1 MLVDHELLEI
11 FLAEARGYLVRL
23 RDPGL
28 SPGQRADTAHGLKGA
43 ASMLGLEVLRALAV
57 ELERRI
63 REHAQGEET
72 RLLHEVERELDAL
85 AAGNGPSGPTGGA
98 TPATAGAPPAASS
111 PGTSVPTSAAPPV
124 AHGGASEPES
134 DWAPEEA
141 RMLRSFFVEEA
152 REHLD
157 HVVQALLALSRDH
170 TRHDVLNLLF
180 RETHTLKGA
189 AGTVGLRAIAERSHR
204 LEDRFVRLRDG
215 HEQLDDDALDRF
227 LAEADLLREMVEH
240 VAEEGADAT
249 VSVGA
254 TTTPLVTASPPT
266 TRPLTAPS
274 LTAPSLTAPSL
285 TAPSLTAPSPEAAPA
300 HVPPP
305 PAAAS
310 AISHDAARLRPDEEL
325 ARIAKP
331 SADDPGSDE
340 LDRRGGDRRLGGRRR
355 DERQVL
361 RVDANRLDQMMDAV
375 GELVFER
382 TRIERR
388 AQEFQGIIRDL
399 AESRAALRAL
409 LSFQR
414 QGGGSVEVATRV
426 AEVEGEL
433 ASAAASLELTTAGL
447 LDDTAALRRSAA
459 LLQDGL
465 TRLRVMALHW
475 LYARLERP
483 ARDAARAE
491 GKLVTLVTRGEETE
505 LDKMVVEQI
514 TDPLIQLVRNAIA
527 HGIELP
533 AERHAAGKSE
543 TGTIT
548 VTARHQGDFVYIE
561 VEDDGRGIDYAGIR
575 NRLRSLGREAE
586 AAELPEEALL
596 ELLFTPGFS
605 TRPEADELA
614 GRGVGLDVVRDNI
627 ARLGGD
633 LAVSSRPGGGSH
645 FLVRLP
651 LTTAITTAVLFK
663 VGGQVY
669 GLPAVYVVESD
680 YCEPRLPLPDDSAL
694 LGTLQTRAGDVPVLS
709 LHRLLGAEVV
719 AGQRRVPAIVV
730 TFGDRHF
737 AVSCD
742 KIVGP
747 REIVVRSLGPLL
759 APLDLYAGATISGAG
774 KVQLVLD
781 LANLAALVSGAPV
794 LEHTLTTQ
802 APRVLL
808 CDDSRSLREA
818 VSRILAVAGY
828 AVQTAP
834 DGWEAWGLLQDHP
847 FDLLVTDLEMPR
859 MDGFDLIARVRRDPE
874 LKDLPILVLTSRSS
888 VENRMRCD
896 TLGATGLLS
905 KPVNRRVFIERVG
918 DVLRL
923 PRRS

>member
-1 MLVDHELLEI
+1 MQVDRELLEI
-11 FLAEARGYLVRL
+11 FLEEARGYLAKL
-23 RDPGL
+23 RDPAL
-28 SPGQRADTAHGLKGA
+28 SASQRADAAHGLKGA
-43 ASMLGLEVLRALAV
+43 SSMLGFELLRALGV

-63 REHAQGEET
+63 REREVLEEA
-72 RLLHEVERELDAL
+72 RLLHEVERELQAL
-85 AAGNGPSGPTGGA
+85 GGSTPDGGA
-98 TPATAGAPPAASS
+98 APPGGGDPPGDAGAGGGAAPPGGVAPAAAGAPPAA
-111 PGTSVPTSAAPPV
+111 AAPPTGPPP
-124 AHGGASEPES
+124 AAADAALDAEWSP
-134 DWAPEEA
+134 DEA
-141 RMLRSFFVEEA
+141 RMLRAFFVDEA

-157 HVVQALLALSRDH
+157 HVVQALLDLGRDR

-180 RETHTLKGA
+180 RETHTLKGSA
-189 AGTVGLRAIAERSHR
+189 ATVGLRAIAERSHR

-215 HEQLDDDALDRF
+215 HEQLDEDGVDRF

-240 VAEEGADAT
+240 VAEAGTGAA
-249 VSVGA
+249 
-254 TTTPLVTASPPT
+254 PP
-266 TRPLTAPS
+266 P
-274 LTAPSLTAPSL
+274 
-285 TAPSLTAPSPEAAPA
+285 AAPA
-300 HVPPP
+300 PPP
-305 PAAAS
+305 PAAPA
-310 AISHDAARLRPDEEL
+310 APAFPRDAARVQPDDDL
-325 ARIAKP
+325 ARIAKTP
-331 SADDPGSDE
+331 AEEPGLDD
-340 LDRRGGDRRLGGRRR
+340 LDRRGADRRFVGRRR

-361 RVDANRLDQMMDAV
+361 RVDASRLDQMMDAV

-388 AQEFQGIIRDL
+388 AQEFQGVMRDL
-399 AESRAALRAL
+399 AESRATLRAL
-409 LSFQR
+409 LSHR
-414 QGGGSVEVATRV
+414 GTEETLAAVTTRV

-433 ASAAASLELTTAGL
+433 ASAGSSLELTTAGL

-465 TRLRVMALHW
+465 TRLRMMPLHW

-483 ARDAARAE
+483 TRDAARAD
-491 GKLVTLVTRGEETE
+491 GKQVTLVTRGEETE

-527 HGIELP
+527 HGVEPP
-533 AERHAAGKSE
+533 AERRAAGKPE

-548 VTARHQGDFVYIE
+548 VAARHQGDFVYIE
-561 VEDDGRGIDYAGIR
+561 VEDDGRGIDFPGIR
-575 NRLRSLGREAE
+575 AHLRASGREAD
-586 AAELPEEALL
+586 AAELPEDALV
-596 ELLFTPGFS
+596 ELLFSPGFS
-605 TRPEADELA
+605 TRQQADELA

-633 LAVSSRPGGGSH
+633 LAVSSRPGQGSH
-645 FLVRLP
+645 FVVRLP

-669 GLPAVYVVESD
+669 GLPAAYVLESG
-680 YCEPRLPLPDDSAL
+680 YCDPQAAAPDGGAGAQAGAAAQGSPL
-694 LGTLQTRAGDVPVLS
+694 LGSLQARGGDVPVLS
-709 LHRLLGAEVV
+709 LHRLLGAEI
-719 AGQRRVPAIVV
+719 APGQRRVPAIVLS
-730 TFGDRHF
+730 FGDRHF

-759 APLDLYAGATISGAG
+759 APLPLYAGATISGAG

-781 LANLAALVSGAPV
+781 LASLAALVTGAPALQPV
-794 LEHTLTTQ
+794 PAPQ
-802 APRVLL
+802 AARVLL

-834 DGWEAWGLLQDHP
+834 DGWEAWELLQDHP

-874 LKDLPILVLTSRSS
+874 LKALPILVLTSRSS

-923 PRRS
+923 PKRS